1 MVRWLFNKIMIEERK
16 KDKELLRAY
25 YKCVARG
32 YISAP
37 NGSVILLKKGRDKN
51 G

>member
-1 MVRWLFNKIMIEERK
+1 MLRWLYRKIMIEDIK
-16 KDKELLRAY
+16 KNKEMMRAY
-25 YKCVARG
+25 YKCVSRG

-37 NGSVILLKKGRDKN
+37 DGSVILLKKGRDKN